1 MPGIDPASGNGASRY
16 ARSFA
21 TRGKSSRSASTIA
34 SSVAGG
40 DPSGR
45 SSNQASACPSAS
57 SSSATSIAERSSP
70 FHSSG
75 ARFSPAIRAKPGF
88 VEAAVAASSATERRL
103 QAAGIDVLDLNMAGE
118 LALYVDGAD
127 EADASLALVKGGGAA
142 LTREKIVAG
151 ASREFVCMVDASKR
165 VPRLGSFGVPLEVI
179 PMARSFVAR
188 RIVDLGADPEYR
200 EGVRTDNGC
209 VILDCYGFDIE
220 DPGALETRL
229 NAIPGVVTN
238 GLFAARRA
246 DVLLVGHDDGSVETL
261 RPPGES

>member
-1 MPGIDPASGNGASRY
+1 MHPGKRAAAAAALDLVRPGTLMGIGSG
-16 ARSFA
+16 
-21 TRGKSSRSASTIA
+21 STVDAFIELL
-34 SSVAGG
+34 G
-40 DPSGR
+40 
-45 SSNQASACPSAS
+45 
-57 SSSATSIAERSSP
+57 T
-70 FHSSG
+70 
-75 ARFSPAIRAKPGF
+75 KPGF
-88 VEAAVAASSATERRL
+88 VEAAVAASTATERRL

-127 EADASLALVKGGGAA
+127 EVDPSLCLIKGGGAA

-165 VPRLGSFGVPLEVI
+165 VARLGAFGVPIEVI

-188 RIVDLGADPEYR
+188 RIVDMGADPEYR

-209 VILDCYGFDIE
+209 VILDCYGFDID
-220 DPGALETRL
+220 DPAALEARL

-246 DVLLVGHDDGSVETL
+246 DVLLVGNDDGTALTVT
-261 RPPGES
+261 PADA